1 MPNASTLQF
10 LLTLAKGIAS
20 QFGPN
25 CEVVVHD
32 LATNDPERSI
42 VAIENGH
49 VTGRKVGDGPSHVVL
64 EALRGN
70 PEQLHDHLSYLTRT
84 KDGKILKSTTIYIR
98 DDDGAPIGIFG
109 INYDITL
116 MLAMENAI
124 KQFTATEKDEKEP
137 EPIARNVSDLLDE
150 LIEQSVKVVGKPV
163 ALMNKEDKVKAVQFL
178 NATGYA
184 SSSASPSTRCTAILT
199 NPRRETPQTQTFR
212 CLLCLLLRQSGCK
225 PRFAADLVLPI
236 KR

>member
-70 PEQLHDHLSYLTRT
+70 PEQLHDHLSYL
-84 KDGKILKSTTIYIR
+84 
-98 DDDGAPIGIFG
+98 
-109 INYDITL
+109 

-178 NATGYA
+178 NETGA
-184 SSSASPSTRCTAILT
+184 FLITK
-199 NPRRETPQTQTFR
+199 
-212 CLLCLLLRQSGCK
+212 SGDRVCK
-225 PRFAADLVLPI
+225 FFGISKYTLYSYIDESKA
-236 KR
+236 